1 MLLRLLIG
9 FGLAAL
15 SAPADQIVI
24 AHRGASG
31 YLPEHTLEAYA
42 FAYAQGADYI
52 EPDLVLTKDKVFI
65 CLHDI
70 HLEST
75 TNVEEVFPDRKRADG
90 EWYAADFT
98 LAEVKSLQ
106 AEERLAKR
114 FPQGAP
120 GFQVPTFEEMIGL
133 VQGLNASTGR
143 NVGIYPE
150 LKAGGWHASSGLP
163 MEEAFLALCTKH
175 GYTGKDARIFVQ
187 SFEPQPLMKIRN
199 ELKSELP
206 QIQLIS
212 SNILQANMISEAGL
226 ALIAKYANGIGPD
239 LSLVEKDPALVERAH
254 AVGLQVHPYTLR
266 KDMLPPKY
274 KDISEAVKTFFD
286 TYKVDGFFTDFP
298 DTAADYLK
306 ARSK

>member
-1 MLLRLLIG
+1 MLARIAIVIVL
-9 FGLAAL
+9 FAA
-15 SAPADQIVI
+15 AVQAEQIVI

-42 FAYAQGADYI
+42 FAYAAGADYI

-70 HLEST
+70 HLQST
-75 TNVEEVFPDRKRADG
+75 TNVEQVFPDRARKDG
-90 EWYAADFT
+90 QWYAADFM
-98 LAEVKSLQ
+98 LAEVKQLQ
-106 AEERLAKR
+106 AEERLPKR

-150 LKAGGWHASSGLP
+150 LKEPSFHASSGLP
-163 MEEAFLALCTKH
+163 MEEAFLGLCAKH
-175 GYTGKDARIFVQ
+175 GYVGKDARIFVQ
-187 SFEPQPLMKIRN
+187 CFEPMPLMKMRD

-212 SNILQANMISEAGL
+212 DNIIQANMISEAGL
-226 ALIAKYANGIGPD
+226 AAIAKYANGIGPD
-239 LSLVEKDPALVERAH
+239 MRLVEKDPALVERAH
-254 AVGLQVHPYTLR
+254 AAGLQVHPYTLR
-266 KDMLPPKY
+266 KDMLPSKY
-274 KDISEAVKTFFD
+274 KGIEEAVKAYFD

-298 DTAADYLK
+298 DFAANYLK
-306 ARSK
+306 ARGN